1 MTETK
6 HTPGPWKAR
15 KGFHADTIEIFH
27 PDKSVKPPFYPCEIA
42 TIASDRDT
50 AKAKAKAKANARLIA
65 TAPELLEAL
74 RMWLDIHD
82 TTAGFAGKYGKAL
95 DAAIAA
101 QQLRVEAAASAAR
114 AAIAK
119 STGGAA

>member
-1 MTETK
+1 MSK
-6 HTPGPWKAR
+6 YTPGPWR
-15 KGFHADTIEIFH
+15 IGTPPPSGEQTIGTMRGMM
-27 PDKSVKPPFYPCEIA
+27 VAVAA
-42 TIASDRDT
+42 TGVGMAEET
-50 AKAKAKAKANARLIA
+50 LANARLIA
-65 TAPELLEAL
+65 AAPDLLEAL

-82 TTAGFAGKYGKAL
+82 TPAGFAGKYGKAL

-119 STGGAA
+119 ATESNP